1 MDVSVWLSFFL
12 IKIHIAMK
20 KITTIV
26 AAILL
31 VAASAFTFQAC
42 KKDSSSSGT
51 ATYKIRMTDA
61 PGPYTAVNI
70 DIQSVEVIRADGST
84 ATLATHAGIYNLL
97 DFNNGI
103 DTLVASGQVSGSVE
117 QIRFILG
124 PNSTLVVDG
133 NTVPLTIPSGQESGL
148 KVNVQNATAINGVV
162 DLLIDFDANQSI
174 VALGNG
180 GYHLKPVLRAI
191 VVSDIATGRITGHV
205 SVPGTI
211 AVVTA
216 TGAAG
221 TFSTVLAVSG
231 YFVLVGIPAGSYT
244 LTVTPPAP
252 APEVTRSNVDVH
264 ASQTTDVGM
273 ITL

>member
-1 MDVSVWLSFFL
+1 
-12 IKIHIAMK
+12 MK
-20 KITTIV
+20 KITSRAIAIVLMV
-26 AAILL
+26 AAI
-31 VAASAFTFQAC
+31 AFTFTAC
-42 KKDSSSSGT
+42 KKDNASGGT
-51 ATYKIRMTDA
+51 NTYKIRMTDA

-70 DIQSVEVIRADGST
+70 DIQSVEVIRTDGST

-103 DTLVASGQVSGSVE
+103 DTLIATGQISGSVE

-124 PNSTLVVDG
+124 SNSTLVVNG
-133 NTVPLTIPSGQESGL
+133 TTVPLTIPSGEESGL
-148 KVNVQNATAINGVV
+148 KVNVQNATAVNGVV

-191 VVSDIATGRITGHV
+191 VVNATTTGSITGHV
-205 SVPGTI
+205 SIPGTL

-221 TFSTVLAVSG
+221 TFSTALAVNG
-231 YFVLVGIPAGSYT
+231 YFVLIGMPAGSYT
-244 LTVTPPAP
+244 LTVTPLAP
-252 APEVTRSNVDVH
+252 LTEVTVNNVTVN
-264 ASQTTDVGM
+264 ASASTDVGL